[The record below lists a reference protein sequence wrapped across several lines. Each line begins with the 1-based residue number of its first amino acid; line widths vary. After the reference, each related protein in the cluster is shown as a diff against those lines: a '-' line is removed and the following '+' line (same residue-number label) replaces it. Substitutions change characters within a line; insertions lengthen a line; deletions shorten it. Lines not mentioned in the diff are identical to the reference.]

1 MQLKKSKIMQ
11 VLTLVLLSSLIVP
24 PSSVVADSIP
34 DEQFSLGTT
43 LSANSGAELQG
54 LYIRE
59 DSENTN
65 MPSALIASM
74 DTARTPEKMR
84 ICKSIDDEFCTTA
97 PYVEFVA
104 NLPACNEK
112 TTINCLESFSSIS
125 ADAKETQTS
134 VTGKSIGLFP
144 TVGKSDYLGLENR
157 DLPTGTS
164 IGIWELPGVIHGG
177 GTDQYLVKFQLRGSA
192 SYGQKFK
199 FGSYDVIVTP
209 FTKKSGG
216 FGRTYVTDSRDR
228 PNVDCKKLNLPCGTA
243 TRFTSQQDFAACA
256 AVDEGSCALK
266 QAFPSNLKFKVV
278 ARLSQSPT
286 GWFHGRVRSPDI
298 QISQVLNYTR
308 VSIEAEPVTVPV
320 VGVITS
326 YASLPEPLKTYYSNY
341 MTLNGM
347 FSWGEPGPTGRRN
360 VMAQPSSDSEL
371 AFDALQN
378 WSDFIKDKSSAS
390 PTQWKIRTLNSGGNA
405 PACFSNKN
413 KLIGFV
419 STNSMVYLGGPPEFN
434 RETQSL
440 DYKVAS
446 PHYTSKNEV
455 FKGTYDLVMA
465 SDVARC
471 LYGFNSAPIKASIQI
486 VNENGENSVATTVI
500 SEKDG
505 WLKLG
510 AYGFTFS
517 SPTLKVKLTQD
528 KAISKKKLTI
538 SCVKGKVTKKVT
550 GTSPKCPSG
559 YKKI

>member
-1 MQLKKSKIMQ
+1 
-11 VLTLVLLSSLIVP
+11 
-24 PSSVVADSIP
+24 
-34 DEQFSLGTT
+34 
-43 LSANSGAELQG
+43 
-54 LYIRE
+54 
-59 DSENTN
+59 
-65 MPSALIASM
+65 
-74 DTARTPEKMR
+74 
-84 ICKSIDDEFCTTA
+84 
-97 PYVEFVA
+97 
-104 NLPACNEK
+104 
-112 TTINCLESFSSIS
+112 
-125 ADAKETQTS
+125 
-134 VTGKSIGLFP
+134 
-144 TVGKSDYLGLENR
+144 
-157 DLPTGTS
+157 
-164 IGIWELPGVIHGG
+164 
-177 GTDQYLVKFQLRGSA
+177 
-192 SYGQKFK
+192 
-199 FGSYDVIVTP
+199 
-209 FTKKSGG
+209 
-216 FGRTYVTDSRDR
+216 
-228 PNVDCKKLNLPCGTA
+228 
-243 TRFTSQQDFAACA
+243 
-256 AVDEGSCALK
+256 
-266 QAFPSNLKFKVV
+266 
-278 ARLSQSPT
+278 
-286 GWFHGRVRSPDI
+286 
-298 QISQVLNYTR
+298 
-308 VSIEAEPVTVPV
+308 
-320 VGVITS
+320 
-326 YASLPEPLKTYYSNY
+326 
-341 MTLNGM
+341 
-347 FSWGEPGPTGRRN
+347 
-360 VMAQPSSDSEL
+360 MAQPSSDSEL